1 MAKLPKILHEWL
13 EDTEQFDRARE
24 LGITLSD
31 SHLLAEAE
39 WCLYNCY
46 ENAAGT
52 CYFEYSA
59 QAKAGLRRW
68 AKRMRANGVRPSHD
82 FDL

>member
-1 MAKLPKILHEWL
+1 MAKLPKILKEWL
-13 EDTEQFDRARE
+13 EDTEQFGRARE

-46 ENAAGT
+46 ENAASTG
-52 CYFEYSA
+52 YFEYTK

-68 AKRMRANGVRPSHD
+68 VNRMRANGVTARHD

>member
-1 MAKLPKILHEWL
+1 MARLPIILEDWIR
-13 EDTEQFDRARE
+13 DTEQHAMARE
-24 LGITLSD
+24 RGISLSD

-46 ENAAGT
+46 ENDASGS
-52 CYFEYSA
+52 FDYSP

-68 AKRMRANGVRPSHD
+68 VMRMKAKGVKARHD
-82 FDL
+82 FDW